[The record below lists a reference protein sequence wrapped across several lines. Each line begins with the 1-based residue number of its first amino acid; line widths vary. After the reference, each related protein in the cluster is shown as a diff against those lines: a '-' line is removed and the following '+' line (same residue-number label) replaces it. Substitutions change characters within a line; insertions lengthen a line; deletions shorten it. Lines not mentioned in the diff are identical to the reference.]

1 MHMTIIT
8 DFIVLFF
15 IIFACLII
23 LSILIP
29 LFLLFVWRIKRGRL
43 GIKIWLITSVILA
56 IMVTTVAT
64 PIALNILF
72 FHLRRR
78 SYINMLKSY
87 VPAELQEEVPR
98 WFFNDS
104 GWIDSFNFALVYPY
118 RIRMGDDPKTGWLDN
133 VRDDD
138 PEIEGRLTHLTF
150 DANLL
155 VARVS
160 FVDTWVEKEIEPFW
174 IVFEF
179 SSGKFDKFTTEKLA
193 LAEANRRG
201 FSGKQVLEKL
211 KTHYDRFV
219 GDIK

>member
-1 MHMTIIT
+1 MYITIIT
-8 DFIVLFF
+8 DFIVWFF
-15 IIFACLII
+15 IIFASMII

-29 LFLLFVWRIKRGRL
+29 LFLLLVWRFKRGRM
-43 GIKIWLITSVILA
+43 GIIIWLTSSVALA
-56 IMVTTVAT
+56 IMVATVTT
-64 PIALNILF
+64 PIALNELF
-72 FHLRRR
+72 YHLRRR
-78 SYINMLKSY
+78 PYIKMLKSY

-118 RIRMGDDPKTGWLDN
+118 RIRMGDSPKTGWLDN

-160 FVDTWVEKEIEPFW
+160 PWGEKESEPFW

-179 SSGKFDKFTTEKLA
+179 PTGKFEKFTTEKLA

-201 FSGKQVLEKL
+201 FSGKQVLEGC
-211 KTHYDRFV
+211 KTHYYRFV
-219 GDIK
+219 GDIQ

>member
-1 MHMTIIT
+1 MYITIIT
-8 DFIVLFF
+8 HFIVWFF
-15 IIFACLII
+15 IIFAFLII

-29 LFLLFVWRIKRGRL
+29 LFLLFVWRIKIGRL
-43 GIKIWLITSVILA
+43 GIKIWLITSILSA
-56 IMVTTVAT
+56 IIVATVAT

-72 FHLRRR
+72 FHIRRR
-78 SYINMLKSY
+78 PYIKMLKSY
-87 VPAELQEEVPR
+87 VPAELQKEVPR

-118 RIRMGDDPKTGWLDN
+118 RICMGDDPRAGWLRN

-138 PEIEGRLTHLTF
+138 PEIGGKLTHLTF

-160 FVDTWVEKEIEPFW
+160 PWGEKKTEAFW

-179 SSGKFDKFTTEKLA
+179 STGKFEKFAKENQA
-193 LAEANRRG
+193 LTEANRRG
-201 FSGKQVLEKL
+201 FSGKQVLEGL

-219 GDIK
+219 GDIQ